1 MQPFMTQFPQAL
13 SHRHM
18 VSIPRHAA
26 LSGLLLAGLTLGC
39 IGRHK
44 PPVNDMPDPSPT
56 RPLTGTVVTA
66 EDMARTPDQSIERML
81 QARVPGVLITRTPDG
96 WLSVRIRGATTI
108 NGTTEPLYIIDG
120 LPIQPGSG
128 GSLVGINPNDIA
140 SIEVLKDAADLAF
153 YGIRG
158 SNGVIIVKTKHSN
171 TSQ

>member
-1 MQPFMTQFPQAL
+1 
-13 SHRHM
+13 M
-18 VSIPRHAA
+18 VSLRPHAT
-26 LSGLLLAGLTLGC
+26 LSGVLILGLTLGC
-39 IGRHK
+39 IGRVK

-56 RPLTGTVVTA
+56 RPLSGTTVTS
-66 EDMARTPDQSIERML
+66 EDIARSPDIPIERML

-108 NGTTEPLYIIDG
+108 NGATEPLFIIDG
-120 LPIQPGSG
+120 LPIQAGSG

-153 YGIRG
+153 YGVRG

-171 TSQ
+171 SNQ

>member
-1 MQPFMTQFPQAL
+1 MQPFMTQFSQAL

-18 VSIPRHAA
+18 VSITRHAA
-26 LSGLLLAGLTLGC
+26 LSGLLLVGLTLGC

-56 RPLTGTVVTA
+56 RPLSGTTVTSD
-66 EDMARTPDQSIERML
+66 DMARTPDQSIERML
-81 QARVPGVLITRTPDG
+81 QSRVPGVLITRTPDG

-108 NGTTEPLYIIDG
+108 HGTTEPLYIIDG

-153 YGIRG
+153 YGMRG
-158 SNGVIIVKTKHSN
+158 ANGVIIVKTKHSN
-171 TSQ
+171 SN

>member
-1 MQPFMTQFPQAL
+1 MQPFMTQFSQAL

-26 LSGLLLAGLTLGC
+26 LSGFLLVGLTLGC

>member
-1 MQPFMTQFPQAL
+1 
-13 SHRHM
+13 
-18 VSIPRHAA
+18 
-26 LSGLLLAGLTLGC
+26 
-39 IGRHK
+39 
-44 PPVNDMPDPSPT
+44 
-56 RPLTGTVVTA
+56 
-66 EDMARTPDQSIERML
+66 MARTPDQSIERML

-96 WLSVRIRGATTI
+96 WLSVRIRGATTLY
-108 NGTTEPLYIIDG
+108 GTTEPLYIIDG

>member
-1 MQPFMTQFPQAL
+1 
-13 SHRHM
+13 
-18 VSIPRHAA
+18 
-26 LSGLLLAGLTLGC
+26 
-39 IGRHK
+39 
-44 PPVNDMPDPSPT
+44 MPDPSPT

>member
-1 MQPFMTQFPQAL
+1 
-13 SHRHM
+13 M

-26 LSGLLLAGLTLGC
+26 LSGALLVSLTLGC
-39 IGRHK
+39 IGKHK

-56 RPLTGTVVTA
+56 RPLSGTTVTA
-66 EDMARTPDQSIERML
+66 DDMARTPDQSIERML

-120 LPIQPGSG
+120 LPIQAGSG

>member
-26 LSGLLLAGLTLGC
+26 FSGLLLVGLSLGC